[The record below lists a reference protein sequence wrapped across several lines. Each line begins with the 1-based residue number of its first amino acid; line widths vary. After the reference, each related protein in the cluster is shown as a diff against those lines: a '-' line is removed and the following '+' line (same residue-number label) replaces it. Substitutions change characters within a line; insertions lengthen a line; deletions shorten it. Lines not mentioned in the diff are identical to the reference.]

1 MSNNPSN
8 NPSKTQSKNPSK
20 IASRQPLS
28 VTVER
33 EIAASPDVIYGLIS
47 DVTRMGMWSPE
58 TTKAKWLGSTTGP
71 AVGAKFQGYNAI
83 GRIKWSTKPTV
94 TEADPGRRFAF
105 KVPGSAGPLWTY
117 ELTATPHGTL
127 VRESMKQERR
137 SPGLIRML
145 QRFGGVT
152 DRETHLHQ
160 AMTTTLARLAA
171 HVA

>member
-1 MSNNPSN
+1 MSNTPSN
-8 NPSKTQSKNPSK
+8 NPSKTQSK

-33 EIAASPDVIYGLIS
+33 EIAVSPDVIYGLIS
-47 DVTRMGMWSPE
+47 DVTRMGSWSPE
-58 TTKAKWLGSTTGP
+58 TTKAKWLGSATGP

-94 TEADPGRRFAF
+94 TEADPGRLFAF

-137 SPGLIRML
+137 SPGMIRML